1 MVLSFPSLNP
11 KLKGGILFMITTK
24 YNKNVTFTNEI
35 SVDGILAYTQNATIN
50 VSRNDFSINDWVANM
65 DLYSA
70 NRIEIRKAKNEFE
83 DKVFAEKEALDKEY
97 NEMNKEILGTSE
109 TPKESKDTS
118 SEPTTNVSESDTNDE
133 SAK

>member
-1 MVLSFPSLNP
+1 
-11 KLKGGILFMITTK
+11 MITTK

-35 SVDGILAYTQNATIN
+35 SVNGILAYTQNATIN

-97 NEMNKEILGTSE
+97 NEMNKEISTVSE
-109 TPKESKDTS
+109 TPKESDSTASESTTTS
-118 SEPTTNVSESDTNDE
+118 ESTTNE